1 MSYPNFRRFLEEN
14 AEATLGLSEEELAGL
29 RRALEAK
36 GFLKTASDLKRWA
49 KESPRLKE
57 VLERLRG

>member
-1 MSYPNFRRFLEEN
+1 MSYPNFRRFLEES

-36 GFLKTASDLKRWA
+36 GFLRNRGDLKSWA

>member
-1 MSYPNFRRFLEEN
+1 MSYLNFRKFLEEN
-14 AEATLGLSEEELAGL
+14 AEAILGLSKEELAGL
-29 RRALEAK
+29 RQALEAK
-36 GFLKTASDLKRWA
+36 GFLKNRGDLKSWA